1 MPWVGVNWLPPVG
14 LMTFS
19 VGEVVVVFVAVVVV
33 VVVVVVVDGL
43 LVLLVAQPTADAPN
57 ATIATA
63 PAVTEKR
70 RAKRPEFM
78 VPTCLGVRPR
88 GQ

>member
-1 MPWVGVNWLPPVG
+1 MPWLGVNWLPPVG

-19 VGEVVVVFVAVVVV
+19 VGEVVVVFVA

-70 RAKRPEFM
+70 RAKRPEFI

>member
-33 VVVVVVVDGL
+33 VVGL

-70 RAKRPEFM
+70 RAKRPEFI